1 MGDRVN
7 EEQSMN
13 LDDSISKETTLYGYI
28 AISASTN
35 RLSQN
40 FNRALRQDAID
51 GMMIPM
57 NIREDDFYFT
67 LSNMKKSHV
76 NGAMLGLEY
85 QENILE
91 LLDSSSEMVK
101 ECGGCDFVKRV
112 GQTLHGE
119 FISGEV
125 IKEYVKADPSIKK
138 IAIIGD
144 GALARSLALLL
155 QEYELSFYDAQ
166 IERLLLMSEALHV
179 SIDINFLAPNGVD
192 FSGYDLL
199 IDTTNEDI
207 SASINTPAKMNLD
220 VKDSKNFS
228 NLKQFANYIGF
239 DNLLDFYTLHLIE
252 DLKNEY

>member
-1 MGDRVN
+1 
-7 EEQSMN
+7 
-13 LDDSISKETTLYGYI
+13 
-28 AISASTN
+28 
-35 RLSQN
+35 
-40 FNRALRQDAID
+40 
-51 GMMIPM
+51 
-57 NIREDDFYFT
+57 
-67 LSNMKKSHV
+67 MKKSHV

-207 SASINTPAKMNLD
+207 SASISAPAKMNLD

-252 DLKNEY
+252 DSKQ

>member
-1 MGDRVN
+1 VGDRVN

-13 LDDSISKETTLYGYI
+13 LDNSISNETTLYGYI

-35 RLSQN
+35 RLSHN
-40 FNRALRQDAID
+40 FNRALKQDAIN

-67 LSNMKKSHV
+67 LLNMKKSHV

-101 ECGGCDFVKRV
+101 ECGGCDFVKRI

-125 IKEYVKADPSIKK
+125 IKEYIKADLSIKK

-144 GALARSLALLL
+144 GALARSLAILLK
-155 QEYELSFYDAQ
+155 EYELFFYDTQ
-166 IERLLLMSEALHV
+166 IEKLLLVSEALHV
-179 SIDINFLAPNGVD
+179 NIDINYLAPSGID

-199 IDTTNEDI
+199 IDTTNQEI
-207 SASINTPAKMNLD
+207 SSAIIKPAKMNLD
-220 VKDSKNFS
+220 IKDAKNFS

-252 DLKNEY
+252 DSKQ

>member
-13 LDDSISKETTLYGYI
+13 LDDSISKQTTLYGYI
-28 AISASTN
+28 ALSASTN
-35 RLSQN
+35 RLSHN
-40 FNRALRQDAID
+40 FNRVLKQDAID

-101 ECGGCDFVKRV
+101 ECGGCDFVKRID
-112 GQTLHGE
+112 QTLHGE

-125 IKEYVKADPSIKK
+125 IKEYIGADSSIKK

-144 GALARSLALLL
+144 RALARSLAILLK
-155 QEYELSFYDAQ
+155 EYELSFYDTQ
-166 IERLLLMSEALHV
+166 IEKLLLMSEALHV
-179 SIDINFLAPNGVD
+179 NIDINYLSPSGVD

-199 IDTTNEDI
+199 VDTTNEDI
-207 SASINTPAKMNLD
+207 SASVSAPAKMNLD
-220 VKDSKNFS
+220 VKDAKNFS
-228 NLKQFANYIGF
+228 SLKQFANYVGF
-239 DNLLDFYTLHLIE
+239 DNLLDFYTLYLIE
-252 DLKNEY
+252 DIKR

>member
-1 MGDRVN
+1 MN

-13 LDDSISKETTLYGYI
+13 LDNSISNETTLYGYI

-40 FNRALRQDAID
+40 FNRALKQDAIN

-91 LLDSSSEMVK
+91 LLETSSEMVK
-101 ECGGCDFVKRV
+101 ECGGCDFVKRI

-125 IKEYVKADPSIKK
+125 IKEYIKADLSIKK

-144 GALARSLALLL
+144 GALARSLAILLK
-155 QEYELSFYDAQ
+155 EYELFFYDAQ
-166 IERLLLMSEALHV
+166 IESLLLMSEALHV
-179 SIDINFLAPNGVD
+179 SLDINYLAPSGID

-199 IDTTNEDI
+199 IDTTNQEI
-207 SASINTPAKMNLD
+207 SSAIIKPAKMNLD
-220 VKDSKNFS
+220 IKDTKNFS

-252 DLKNEY
+252 DSKQ